1 MSKIAK
7 ESPLQS
13 WITNQMGNPSSERI
27 LTRGYPWLCRHSAIS
42 VSLVATA
49 FVLAGCAAE
58 SESHQ
63 VAPSISALAP
73 GDGRI
78 YFYRTAA
85 LPTEVFPRI
94 TLNGQ
99 DVGAVK
105 PHTFFYVDRP
115 PGDYKVETSDA
126 EPPGHWNFSLA
137 KGQSQYVR
145 IDLSGM
151 EVWVLTREFAILIVT
166 LPFTVIGAPLYN
178 GGRLTSIRHSST
190 TSLAKKK
197 FANAVMPFP
206 IETPSSSVRQL
217 RCWNRSKTGLGWS
230 RSRTR

>member
-1 MSKIAK
+1 V
-7 ESPLQS
+7 EDH
-13 WITNQMGNPSSERI
+13 SERN
-27 LTRGYPWLCRHSAIS
+27 LTRGCSWLRRHSGIS
-42 VSLVATA
+42 ISLVAIA
-49 FVLAGCAAE
+49 ILLAGCATEPEPRQEA
-58 SESHQ
+58 ST
-63 VAPSISALAP
+63 PALAP

-126 EPPGHWNFSLA
+126 EPPGQWNFSLA

-145 IDLSGM
+145 IDLPGM
-151 EVWVLTREFAILIVT
+151 EAWAFTRDFALLMVT

-178 GGRLTSIRHSST
+178 GGPLDVHPIFFNNITGEKEIRKCSY
-190 TSLAKKK
+190 AG
-197 FANAVMPFP
+197 PD
-206 IETPSSSVRQL
+206 
-217 RCWNRSKTGLGWS
+217 
-230 RSRTR
+230 